1 MKIKEIIKRA
11 KYIKEIDPACKTL
24 FEALFLYPVNTALI
38 YYRMA
43 NWLYNRN
50 HTTLARWLSQRARKK
65 TGIEIHPGAKIGKYL
80 FIDHGM
86 GVVIGET
93 AVIGDYVTLYH
104 GVTIGGTGN
113 DVIHQRHPK
122 ICDNV
127 MIGAGA
133 TVLGP
138 IRIGKGAK
146 IGANTVVLKDM
157 PDGSTAVGAKA
168 KIIEKKI
175 S

>member
-1 MKIKEIIKRA
+1 MKIKYIIERA
-11 KYIKEIDPACKTL
+11 KYIKDIDPACKTL
-24 FEALFLYPVNTALI
+24 FEALFLYPVNKALA
-38 YYRMA
+38 YYRIA
-43 NWLYNRN
+43 HWLYRRN

-65 TGIEIHPGAKIGKYL
+65 TGIEIHPGAQIGKFL

-93 AVIGDYVTLYH
+93 TIIGDLVILYH

-113 DVIHQRHPK
+113 ETNHQRHPK
-122 ICDNV
+122 ICDRV

-138 IRIGKGAK
+138 IIIGKGAR
-146 IGANTVVLKDM
+146 IGANTVVLKNM
-157 PDGSTAVGAKA
+157 PPNSTAVGAKA
-168 KIIEKKI
+168 KIIE
-175 S
+175 